1 MVEVLEVRFDRVP
14 DGLKEAVQAILDQTM
29 LRSLLRAAIK
39 STGVEAQAT
48 DCNKECEAAHDKKPT
63 LHIR

>member
-1 MVEVLEVRFDRVP
+1 MLSLHQNVVEVLEVRFDRVP

-39 STGVEAQAT
+39 STGVEA
-48 DCNKECEAAHDKKPT
+48 
-63 LHIR
+63 